1 MDRFPPASPPPL
13 RPGAVL
19 HGPGSQEVD
28 RLLQRFAAT
37 LIARGFRV
45 EGVIQ
50 RNTGA
55 IDDCAER
62 MELVDVA
69 TGHAYN
75 ITQNLGSGS
84 QSCKVDPMGVAEA
97 STVLRRALGGGA
109 DLLIVNKF
117 AGLEAGGSGLSAEM
131 LAAMAD
137 GMPVLTS
144 VGSRFTTEWVTF
156 TGGYTDLLCPDMD
169 ALWRWWGPHRLYRDL
184 VLGVAGD
191 AEIRR
196 AEIRRVVIGAQWI
209 MVDAG
214 DRVGLASR
222 PAVTLNEPLPPPDR
236 WVGRGLLELAEQAAS
251 GWDSLTV
258 AAGVAALNAFYNHS
272 GVTGSGGNG
281 LDLFRGAT
289 GRVVVIG
296 SFPGIQKR
304 LPHAQVVD
312 FAPKPG
318 EYPAAAGDWLLA
330 GAEGA
335 AITASA
341 LANRT
346 LPGLLSA
353 ARGAR
358 VALIGP
364 GTPLTPRLFDYG
376 IDSLCG
382 FVAQDVDRIAA
393 VILAGGSSKDFH
405 RFGRFVTQERPAGA

>member
-1 MDRFPPASPPPL
+1 MEPSSPPPFPPAVPPPL

-28 RLLQRFAAT
+28 QLLHRFATA

-45 EGVIQ
+45 EGVVQ
-50 RNTGA
+50 RNIGTV
-55 IDDCAER
+55 DDCVQR

-75 ITQNLGSGS
+75 ITQNLGPGS
-84 QSCKVDPMGVAEA
+84 QSCKVDPHGVAEA
-97 STVLRRALGGGA
+97 GGVLRRALGSGA
-109 DLLIVNKF
+109 DLLIVNKY
-117 AGLEAGGSGLSAEM
+117 AGLEAGGSGLAAEM
-131 LAAMAD
+131 LAAMAE
-137 GMPVLTS
+137 GLPVLTS
-144 VGSRFTTEWVTF
+144 VGSRFTNEWHQF
-156 TGGYTDLLCPDMD
+156 TGGYTDLLCPDM
-169 ALWRWWGPHRLYRDL
+169 ASLWRWWGPHRLYRDL
-184 VLGVAGD
+184 VLGVED
-191 AEIRR
+191 D
-196 AEIRRVVIGAQWI
+196 AEIRRVVIGEKWI

-214 DRVGLASR
+214 TRIGLASR
-222 PAVTLNEPLPPPDR
+222 PAMTLDMPVPPPGR
-236 WVGRGLLELAEQAAS
+236 WAGRGLKELANEAAT
-251 GWDSLTV
+251 GWEPLTV
-258 AAGVAALNAFYNHS
+258 AAGVAALNAFYNHP

-281 LDLFRGAT
+281 LDLFRDAT

-296 SFPGIQKR
+296 GFPAIHKR

-312 FAPKPG
+312 FCPKPG

-335 AITASA
+335 AITAAA

-382 FVAQDVDRIAA
+382 FVAQDVERIAE
-393 VILAGGSSKDFH
+393 VILAGGSSKEFH
-405 RFGRFVTQERPAGA
+405 RFGRFVTLERMGEL

>member
-1 MDRFPPASPPPL
+1 MEPSSLPPFPPAAPPPL

-19 HGPGSQEVD
+19 HGPGSLEVD
-28 RLLQRFAAT
+28 QLLQRFAAT

-84 QSCKVDPMGVAEA
+84 RSCKVDPMGVAEA
-97 STVLRRALGGGA
+97 SGVLRRALGSGA

-144 VGSRFTTEWVTF
+144 VGSRFTNEWVTF
-156 TGGYTDLLCPDMD
+156 TGGYTDLLCPDM
-169 ALWRWWGPHRLYRDL
+169 ASLWRWWGPHRLYRDL
-184 VLGVAGD
+184 VLGVEDD
-191 AEIRR
+191 AEV
-196 AEIRRVVIGAQWI
+196 RRVVIGAQWI

-214 DRVGLASR
+214 ARIGLASR
-222 PAVTLNEPLPPPDR
+222 PAVTLDAPLPPDR
-236 WVGRGLLELAEQAAS
+236 WAGRGLKELAGQAAS
-251 GWDSLTV
+251 GWDPLTV
-258 AAGVAALNAFYNHS
+258 AAGVAALNAFYNHP
-272 GVTGSGGNG
+272 GVTGSVGNG
-281 LDLFRGAT
+281 LDLFRGAA

-296 SFPGIQKR
+296 GFPGIHKR

-318 EYPAAAGDWLLA
+318 EYPAAAGDWLLT

-346 LPGLLSA
+346 LPGLLGA

-382 FVAQDVDRIAA
+382 FVARDVDRIAE

-405 RFGRFVTQERPAGA
+405 RFGRFVTLERPAGV